1 MKVGGGKWSWVE
13 VAARFVVVMVIS
25 FRCYWYSGSASYPPP
40 PSHQESRLLEFLQR
54 PGGDGIRGM
63 EGNSSIVIEDVC
75 EDDMQNL
82 GGRLVLILMRAGILV
97 GELVLVTV
105 KVMLV
110 VVVGLIFISE
120 KRCLLVM
127 KVECLGVVLV

>member
-13 VAARFVVVMVIS
+13 VAARFVVVMIIS
-25 FRCYWYSGSASYPPP
+25 FRCYWYSCSASYP

-63 EGNSSIVIEDVC
+63 EGNSSIVVEDVC

>member
-1 MKVGGGKWSWVE
+1 
-13 VAARFVVVMVIS
+13 
-25 FRCYWYSGSASYPPP
+25 
-40 PSHQESRLLEFLQR
+40 
-54 PGGDGIRGM
+54 M
-63 EGNSSIVIEDVC
+63 EGNSSIVIEDIC

-82 GGRLVLILMRAGILV
+82 GGRLVLILMRAGIFV

>member
-25 FRCYWYSGSASYPPP
+25 FRCYWYSGSASYPL
-40 PSHQESRLLEFLQR
+40 SHQESRLLEFLQL
-54 PGGDGIRGM
+54 PGGDGIRGR
-63 EGNSSIVIEDVC
+63 EGNSSIVVEDVC

>member
-1 MKVGGGKWSWVE
+1 M
-13 VAARFVVVMVIS
+13 AARFVVVMVIS

-40 PSHQESRLLEFLQR
+40 SHQESRLLEFLQR
-54 PGGDGIRGM
+54 PGGDGSRGM

-120 KRCLLVM
+120 KRCLLVV